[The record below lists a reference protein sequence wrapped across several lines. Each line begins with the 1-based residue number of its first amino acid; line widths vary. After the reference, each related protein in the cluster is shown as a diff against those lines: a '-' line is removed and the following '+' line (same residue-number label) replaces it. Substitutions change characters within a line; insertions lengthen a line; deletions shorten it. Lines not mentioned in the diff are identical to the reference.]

1 MTPTPSLLTTSEA
14 AEMLDVHRSTIVR
27 WAQQGIIKAVPLP
40 NGRYKFHRAD
50 IEAILAGTP
59 AA

>member
-14 AEMLDVHRSTIVR
+14 ADMLGVHRSTIVR
-27 WAQQGIIKAVPLP
+27 WANEGRIKAVSLP

-50 IEAILAGTP
+50 IEEILAGTP